1 MAEKAEANGNT
12 EKQDLVE
19 RAANLTGRAASLSDD
34 VLKSVES
41 GQRTAIDAVRKFVGA
56 VDESMPAHGDDHPS
70 RRASI
75 VDAALEMADKL
86 VKTQYEFIRSVV
98 GSASAALQPMVW
110 CWAGTTRQMAFR
122 PARPRSDRSAPRLR
136 YQRRFG

>member
-1 MAEKAEANGNT
+1 MAENT
-12 EKQDLVE
+12 EKQTMAERASDLTE
-19 RAANLTGRAASLSDD
+19 RAAERASDLTERAAGLSDE

-70 RRASI
+70 KTI

-86 VKTQYEFIRSVV
+86 VKMQYEFIRSVA
-98 GSASAALQPMVW
+98 GSVSETLSSKPG
-110 CWAGTTRQMAFR
+110 GTKE
-122 PARPRSDRSAPRLR
+122 
-136 YQRRFG
+136 